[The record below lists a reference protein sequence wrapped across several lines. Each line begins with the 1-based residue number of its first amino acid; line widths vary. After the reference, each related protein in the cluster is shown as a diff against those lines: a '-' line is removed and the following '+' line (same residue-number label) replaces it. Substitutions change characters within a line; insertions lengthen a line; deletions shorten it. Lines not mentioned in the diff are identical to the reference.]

1 MRNLVI
7 LSCVLAFA
15 ACGSPG
21 ATDADKTDIAL
32 AECDLVGPSDI
43 PGSRCYEITP
53 ENRSALPA
61 ITTTDLPGFFDCV
74 RDTGGV
80 LIASHRAGPAPGYP
94 ENALE
99 TLQYGYDK
107 GIRVFE
113 VDMATSR
120 DGVLF
125 LLHDRSLGR
134 TTTANGPVADT
145 DWTEISRARLVD
157 NDGEVTSYTPPKL
170 TDALIWAKENGAILE
185 LDKKE
190 TTGWRSVIT
199 NVRAAGAE
207 NNVLLITYNDNDA
220 ALVQRLAPEMMLTA
234 GARGDRDLGKLEDMG
249 VDPAKVVA
257 WTGTRAP
264 DPAAWTRLQREGVE
278 PAFGTL
284 GRKGERLDDEYWADG
299 DASEYE
305 DMVSDGLVLLATDE
319 PYRVAEALSED
330 DRALNACAG

>member
-1 MRNLVI
+1 MRKLMFFATI
-7 LSCVLAFA
+7 FAFA
-15 ACGSPG
+15 ACSEP
-21 ATDADKTDIAL
+21 APAKPDIAPTSE
-32 AECDLVGPSDI
+32 A
-43 PGSRCYEITP
+43 
-53 ENRSALPA
+53 SALPE
-61 ITTTDLPGFFDCV
+61 INTSNLPAFFDCV
-74 RDTGGV
+74 REAGGL
-80 LIASHRAGPAPGYP
+80 LIASHRGGPAPGYP
-94 ENALE
+94 ENAIE
-99 TLQYGYDK
+99 TLQYGHDA

-134 TTTANGPVADT
+134 TTTADGSVANT
-145 DWTEISRARLVD
+145 DWDAIARSRLVD
-157 NDGEVTSYTPPKL
+157 NDGKITNFHPPKL
-170 TDALIWAKENGAILE
+170 TDALLWAIESGAILE

-207 NNVLLITYNDNDA
+207 NNVLLITYTDEDA

-234 GARGDRDLGKLEDMG
+234 GARGDRDLGKLESVG
-249 VDPAKVVA
+249 VDPAKVIA

-264 DPAAWTRLQREGVE
+264 DPAAWARLRREGVE

-284 GRKGERLDDEYWADG
+284 GRSGERLDDEYWADG
-299 DASEYE
+299 NPSEYV
-305 DMVSDGLVLLATDE
+305 DMVDDGLVLLATDE
-319 PYRVAEALSED
+319 PYRVAEALIED